1 LIKAIKALRWLKR
14 RTHKERLGER
24 KRWKTNDWLKV
35 FPRETKKAKTLAKV
49 QPKIQEKMLKEPEA
63 QNIIGRLREEK
74 VSDALQNLKKKREI
88 RDYLETGKLSYA
100 DLIEGV
106 DFIFIY
112 VDGIYR
118 ICRFSV
124 TGWKWLEE
132 KQEKHPEIP
141 ILPITLEE
149 SMKSIEQK
157 IIALKNGDSKHFRQ

>member
-1 LIKAIKALRWLKR
+1 MIKAIKVLRRLKR
-14 RTHKERLGER
+14 RTHKERSGEG
-24 KRWKTNDWLKV
+24 KRWKSNDWLKV

-49 QPKIQEKMLKEPEA
+49 QPKIQEKMLKEPGA
-63 QNIIGRLREEK
+63 QIIGRLIEEK

-112 VDGIYR
+112 IDGIYR

-124 TGWKWLEE
+124 TGWKWLGE
-132 KQEKHPEIP
+132 KQERYPEIP

-149 SMKSIEQK
+149 SIESIEQK
-157 IIALKNGDSKHFRQ
+157 IIALKNGDSKYFCQ